1 MFWNIVKLGDKQLIM
16 SIKNGFSNLPTDD
29 LEAGEVKTLI
39 ALAID
44 VYYKTDGLA
53 KAVGVIFD
61 ALAAAPARVITCFV
75 NNVPDYEPGAFY
87 KRELPCIQA
96 VLNEAKDERI
106 DMIII
111 DGYVY
116 LGEYKPG
123 LGDKL
128 WQSINRSTP
137 VIGVAKTSFSD
148 AADNVMEVYRGESG
162 KPLYVSAAGIGLE
175 EAALIIKR
183 MPGEFRIPTIL
194 KHLDVLTKQ

>member
-1 MFWNIVKLGDKQLIM
+1 M
-16 SIKNGFSNLPTDD
+16 SIKNGFSNLDTADF
-29 LEAGEVKTLI
+29 EAGEAETLI

-53 KAVGVIFD
+53 KAVGVVFD
-61 ALAAAPARVITCFV
+61 ALASAPARGITCFV

-96 VLNEAKDERI
+96 ILNEAKDERI
-106 DMIII
+106 DLIII

-148 AADNVMEVYRGESG
+148 ADDNVIEVYRGESG